1 MKVRKRNGFIYDF
14 EVEKIKRSLVNSANN
29 ANISLEEEESDIKFL
44 IGEILYILNNIHKNN
59 TTRMTSAYELKGIV
73 YCALVNEGF
82 KELATAYMDTGFRK
96 YS

>member
-14 EVEKIKRSLVNSANN
+14 EINKIKKSILNSACN
-29 ANISLEEEESDIKFL
+29 ANVSLTDSDIKFL
-44 IGEILYILNNIHKNN
+44 INEILYIINNIHKDNSSSL
-59 TTRMTSAYELKGIV
+59 TTAYELKGIV

-82 KELATAYMDTGFRK
+82 KDVATSYMDTSFRK

>member
-1 MKVRKRNGFIYDF
+1 MKVRKRNGFVYDF
-14 EVEKIKRSLVNSANN
+14 EVEKIKKSILNSACNS
-29 ANISLEEEESDIKFL
+29 NISLDECDIKFL
-44 IGEILYILNNIHKNN
+44 IGEILYILNNVHKNN